1 MTRINTAFLRSLISR
16 KLVGLFIFMTLF
28 GLNAFSNE
36 PQGANH
42 GEEHAVEAPH
52 SEGEHAE
59 GEHSEEEHEGFDA
72 GHMIMH
78 HVLDAHEWH
87 IMDIGD
93 HAISIP
99 LPIIIYDKEKGLTMF
114 LSSKFKHG
122 HAAYEG
128 YIIEN
133 EKIYLESEKHLPVEE
148 RASVLDFSITK
159 NVTGIFV
166 SAILLLWIF
175 LSIAKSY
182 KKREG
187 KSPKGMQ
194 SLIEPII
201 IFVRD
206 ELAKPSI
213 GKGYEKFMPFLL
225 SVFFFIWINNLLGLV
240 PIAPGGANVTGSIGV
255 TMVLAVFTFV
265 ITHAVAKKAY
275 WKHIFLPPVPPALWI
290 ILIPVEIMGMFI
302 KPFVLMVRL
311 FANITAGHIIALGF
325 MSLIFIFGETSF
337 GGGIGAGIFSTAFTV
352 FMTLLELLVAFIQA
366 YVFTFLSALYFGTAI
381 EEDHH

>member
-1 MTRINTAFLRSLISR
+1 MTRINTAFLRSLTNKKI
-16 KLVGLFIFMTLF
+16 VGLFIFMTLF
-28 GLNAFSNE
+28 GLNAFSNQPE
-36 PQGANH
+36 KANH
-42 GEEHAVEAPH
+42 GDEHAVETPH
-52 SEGEHAE
+52 GEAAHAE
-59 GEHSEEEHEGFDA
+59 GEFEHDVEVAEEDGFNA
-72 GHMIMH
+72 GDMIMH

-87 IMDIGD
+87 VMDIGD
-93 HAISIP
+93 HAVTIP
-99 LPIIIYDKEKGLTMF
+99 LPIILYNKEKGLSMF
-114 LSSKFKHG
+114 MSSKFEHG

-128 YIIEN
+128 YTMHHGKIESVDH
-133 EKIYLESEKHLPVEE
+133 SEF
-148 RASVLDFSITK
+148 LDFSMTK
-159 NVTGIFV
+159 NVIGIFV

-175 LSIAKSY
+175 LSVAKSY
-182 KKREG
+182 KRREG
-187 KSPKGMQ
+187 QAPKGMQ

-201 IFVRD
+201 LFVRD
-206 ELAKPSI
+206 EVAKPSI

-240 PIAPGGANVTGSIGV
+240 PLPPGGANVTGSIAV

-265 ITHAVAKKAY
+265 ITHVVAKKAY

-352 FMTLLELLVAFIQA
+352 FMSLLELLVAFIQA